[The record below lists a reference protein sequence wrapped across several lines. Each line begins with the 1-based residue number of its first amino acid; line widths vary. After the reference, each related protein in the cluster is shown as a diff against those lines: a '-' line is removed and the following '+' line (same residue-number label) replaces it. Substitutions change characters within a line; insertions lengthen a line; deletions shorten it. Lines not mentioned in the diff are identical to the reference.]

1 MTPTTPPTAAAFGL
15 LPDPSASSA
24 RRRPLS
30 SGSSRDGGDV
40 SRDLDSWP
48 QIRWLATGSAPRD
61 RMIDAMS
68 ELCCNPLADWSS
80 ATTVC
85 RSAYPPSYTDV
96 YNRAKEMS

>member
-1 MTPTTPPTAAAFGL
+1 MTTTPPTAAAFGL
-15 LPDPSASSA
+15 LPDPSESSA

-30 SGSSRDGGDV
+30 SVSSRYGGAV
-40 SRDLDSWP
+40 SRDRDGWA

-61 RMIDAMS
+61 TMIDAMS
-68 ELCCNPLADWSS
+68 ELFSDPPADWSS

-85 RSAYPPSYTDV
+85 RSAYPSSYSDV